1 MDKTTVDTTIT
12 IPHAP
17 PVPAPVTD
25 MVLTPST
32 DPALLDIRGTSK
44 RWTGSIGDYASL
56 YSVAYLACEQT
67 KARSLGTVPMAV
79 YRRSEGK
86 RERVDHPL
94 GRLLSGMANDLMTW
108 RDLAHWITFRRDT
121 MGVAYLWVEWSRG
134 IPVALWPVTQA
145 VEIDFDR
152 SAEPGRRVR
161 YVVRTPTRTVPAGTY
176 FADEVVKVSTAVT
189 RDGVYGQSLARLAA
203 RDIGLSIDL
212 EEFYR
217 SMLDNGNHHLGHVE
231 VPADR
236 MPEGALDSL
245 RNAVDAK
252 AGVGRAGTAPIF
264 GYGAKWVSDT
274 QTMRDAGV
282 IEQQTWVLQQVCRA
296 CNVPPWMVYDS
307 SGGGG
312 KYENA
317 ESQRVGYAT
326 NTMTP
331 DVCDIE
337 MAFRPVLDA
346 MGGADLYVKGDLNG
360 LMRGDKA
367 AQGQFYREMVYAG
380 VYTRADVREKEDMN
394 PIDGLEKP
402 LVPCNYAVLEP
413 DGTATVLGSGASPAD
428 GNQTGT
434 TE

>member
-1 MDKTTVDTTIT
+1 MDPTRDEIA
-12 IPHAP
+12 IPKAP
-17 PVPAPVTD
+17 PARPQDVL
-25 MVLTPST
+25 LTPAT
-32 DPALLDIRGTSK
+32 DPVLLDLSK
-44 RWTGSIGDYASL
+44 PRYVTRSWTGSLGDYASL
-56 YSVAYLACEQT
+56 YSIAYLACEQT
-67 KARSLGTVPMAV
+67 KARSLGTIPFSV
-79 YRRSEGK
+79 YRRSEGR

-94 GRLLSGMANDLMTW
+94 GRLMSGLANDLMTW
-108 RDLAHWITFRRDT
+108 RDLMHWLTTRRDT
-121 MGVAYLWVEWSRG
+121 FGDACMWVEWHKG
-134 IPVALWPVTQA
+134 VPVAIWPITQA
-145 VEIDFDR
+145 VEVDFDR
-152 SAEPGRRVR
+152 TAPPGRRVR
-161 YVVRTPTRTVPAGTY
+161 YLVRSSTKTVPAGAY
-176 FADEVVKVSTAVT
+176 FSDEVIRVSTAVT
-189 RDGVYGQSLARLAA
+189 KDGMHGQSLARLAA
-203 RDIGLSIDL
+203 RDVGLSVDL

-231 VPADR
+231 IPAGR
-236 MPEGALDSL
+236 MDKKDMDAL
-245 RNAVDAK
+245 RAAVDAK
-252 AGVGRAGTAPIF
+252 TGVTSAGRSPIF
-264 GYGAKWVSDT
+264 GYGAKWISDT
-274 QTMRDAGV
+274 QTMKDAGV

-337 MAFRPVLDA
+337 TAFKPVLDA
-346 MGGADLYVKGDLNG
+346 TGESDLYVKGDLNG

-367 AQGQFYREMVYAG
+367 AQGQFYREMVYSG

-402 LVPCNYAVLEP
+402 LVPCNYAVLEE
-413 DGTATVLGSGASPAD
+413 DGTVTVLGSGAAPAD

-434 TE
+434 TD